1 MVILFLSYMEE
12 NNVFVFCPLYSYDR
26 IINEL
31 LVVYTLFYVTE
42 TRTRRD
48 FGQQRL
54 RHLSEPLQQRRQ
66 CAEHV
71 AAVLPQRSE
80 VGRLRTRR
88 PPHQRY
94 PGGAGSAHHG
104 GARQPQAARDTTHRA
119 AVSLTASASLS
130 SAATVPSTAAH
141 LPSATLGS

>member
-1 MVILFLSYMEE
+1 M
-12 NNVFVFCPLYSYDR
+12 FCPLYSYYR
-26 IINEL
+26 IIKEL

-88 PPHQRY
+88 PSHQRY
-94 PGGAGSAHHG
+94 SGSAGSAHHG
-104 GARQPQAARDTTHRA
+104 GARQSQAARA

-130 SAATVPSTAAH
+130 SAAAH
-141 LPSATLGS
+141 LPSATFGP